1 MKNHS
6 RPVDIANRLK
16 ISTST
21 LRGYEERGIVPKT
34 ERTSS
39 GYRIYTE
46 EHIAY
51 FECIVAMAPGFG
63 IDATSAVLKYI
74 QQNKVS
80 SALWIINERQVATYQ
95 DKELALKILQ
105 YLENGEKVSNLPSM
119 SIGEIAQKADVSAT
133 AIRYWEKKGYLR
145 STRGENQ
152 YRLFHFEQFIKIL
165 LLKLL
170 KNAVYSEE
178 IIQLKDAIRK
188 LEFHSEKE
196 KRKIEAIDEA
206 RKMVE
211 TCLDHLNRRNQAQLH
226 GLYFLYRLL
235 NRVG

>member
-6 RPVDIANRLK
+6 RPIDIANRLK

-51 FECIVAMAPGFG
+51 FECIIAMAPGFG
-63 IDATSAVLKYI
+63 VDVTSAVLKNI
-74 QQNKVS
+74 QQKKLS
-80 SALWIINERQVATYQ
+80 SALWIINERQVATHQ
-95 DKELALKILQ
+95 DKELAMRILQ
-105 YLENGEKVSNLPSM
+105 YLENEEDETSHPPM
-119 SIGEIAQKADVSAT
+119 SIGEIAHKADVSAT
-133 AIRYWEKKGYLR
+133 AIRYWEQKGYLR

-152 YRLFHFEQFIKIL
+152 YRFFHFDQYIKIL

-196 KRKIEAIDEA
+196 ERKIEAIDEA
-206 RKMVE
+206 RKIVE
-211 TCLDHLNRRNQAQLH
+211 RCLDHLNQRNQVQLH

-235 NRVG
+235 DRVG